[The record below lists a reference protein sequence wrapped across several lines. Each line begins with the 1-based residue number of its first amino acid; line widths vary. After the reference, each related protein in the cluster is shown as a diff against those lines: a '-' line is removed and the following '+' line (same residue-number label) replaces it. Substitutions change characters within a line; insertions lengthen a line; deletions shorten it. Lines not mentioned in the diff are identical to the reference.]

1 MTQNS
6 DPKVPKILDFQK
18 SAPKV
23 SKFRGGVGPVLEEV
37 QKKGAFFFKLSLSVC
52 CMHGKKPKTVGD
64 GKNMDFANSKAVRG
78 HNGQTVCK

>member
-23 SKFRGGVGPVLEEV
+23 SKFRGGGWTCFGRSPKERCI
-37 QKKGAFFFKLSLSVC
+37 FFKLSLSVC
-52 CMHGKKPKTVGD
+52 CMHGKKPKIVGD